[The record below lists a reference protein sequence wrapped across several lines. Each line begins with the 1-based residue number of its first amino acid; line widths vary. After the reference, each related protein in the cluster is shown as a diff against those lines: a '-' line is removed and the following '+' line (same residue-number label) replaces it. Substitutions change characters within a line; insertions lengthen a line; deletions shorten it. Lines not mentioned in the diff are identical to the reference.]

1 MDMPPEVSKLYR
13 REREVAEAV
22 YVRRSAT
29 AKVVQALLSDQLTS
43 PAVRSMLNRLVR
55 KGILARQRAD
65 DGVEYVY
72 YPAINQYASQ
82 ERAIRQVAEDF
93 FGGSLA
99 EIAASVLRLS
109 RATSADGAIER
120 RAG

>member
-72 YPAINQYASQ
+72 YPAINQHASQ

-109 RATSADGAIER
+109 RATSGDGAIER

>member
-1 MDMPPEVSKLYR
+1 MPPEVSKLYR

-72 YPAINQYASQ
+72 YPAINQHASQ

-109 RATSADGAIER
+109 RATSGDGAIEG